1 MPTKLLELTCCSIRI
16 GLIDSNQYSKIN
28 VNNTPHNIFAL
39 WGFDLIEAVVDLIE
53 AAVDLSV
60 AWMNRDPFCWDN

>member
-1 MPTKLLELTCCSIRI
+1 MNT
-16 GLIDSNQYSKIN
+16 
-28 VNNTPHNIFAL
+28 TPHNIFAL
-39 WGFDLIEAVVDLIE
+39 WGFDLSEAAVDLSEAAVDLSE

>member
-1 MPTKLLELTCCSIRI
+1 MNT
-16 GLIDSNQYSKIN
+16 
-28 VNNTPHNIFAL
+28 TPHNIFAL
-39 WGFDLIEAVVDLIE
+39 WGLDLSEAVVVLSE